1 VPSTSLAYRALIRLG
16 IALAPAWSRTRPK
29 VRAGLLGREGTVDRL
44 TAWGR
49 THRDA
54 ARPLVWMHASSVGEG
69 LQAEAVLRSLRALHP
84 DWQFA
89 YTHFSPSAS
98 DLARRLPVDVADYL
112 PWDRAGD
119 VGAALD
125 ALRPSALV
133 FCKLDLW
140 PELTTRAA
148 TRGAAVGLIA
158 ATVSPYS
165 KRLRWPAHALLRS
178 GYRAVT
184 RAGAISEADAVRLTV
199 LGVPR
204 ERIEVT
210 GDPRFDSAL
219 QRARAIQP
227 NDPLLRFGRGAPTLV
242 AGSTWPE
249 DERVLLPAF
258 GVVRAQ
264 HPDARLIVVP
274 HEPTP
279 EHLNAVEALAQE
291 AGLPIP
297 LRLSAASG
305 ERPVPLLL
313 VDRVGDLATLYAG
326 ATLAYVGGG
335 FGTAGLHSVLEPA
348 ACGVP
353 VLFGPRWGRSPEA
366 RRLVDRRA
374 AVPVSLD
381 LPDWLDLD
389 RSSTHAGVSPLAAI
403 WLALLRHPAH
413 AREAGARGLESL
425 EAGLGA
431 AARSSGLV
439 ERLVALGSS
448 TSR

>member
-1 VPSTSLAYRALIRLG
+1 MRLG

-29 VRAGLLGREGTVDRL
+29 LRAGLLGRAGTVDRF
-44 TAWGR
+44 TEWGR
-49 THRDA
+49 VHRDA
-54 ARPLVWMHASSVGEG
+54 SRPLVWLHASSVGEG
-69 LQAEAVLRSLRALHP
+69 LQAETVLRALRSAHRN
-84 DWQFA
+84 WQFA

-98 DLARRLPVDVADYL
+98 ELARRLPVDIADYL

-140 PELTTRAA
+140 PELATRAA

-158 ATVSPYS
+158 AAVSPHS
-165 KRLRWPAHALLRS
+165 KRLRWPARALLRS
-178 GYRAVT
+178 GYRAVAL
-184 RAGAISEADAVRLTV
+184 AGAISEADADRLSA
-199 LGVPR
+199 LGVGR

-219 QRARAIQP
+219 QRARAILP
-227 NDPLLRFGRGAPTLV
+227 SDPLLRFGRGAPTLV

-249 DERVLLPAF
+249 DERALLRAF
-258 GVVRAQ
+258 ALVRAQ

-279 EHLNAVEALAQE
+279 EHLAAVEGLAGD

-297 LRLSAASG
+297 VRLSAVSG
-305 ERPVPLLL
+305 EGPVPLLL
-313 VDRVGDLATLYAG
+313 VDRLGELATLYAG

-335 FGTAGLHSVLEPA
+335 FGRVGLHSVLEPA

-353 VLFGPRWGRSPEA
+353 VLFGPRWQGSPEA
-366 RRLVDRRA
+366 RGLLERRA
-374 AVPVSLD
+374 AIPVSLD
-381 LPDWLDLD
+381 FPDWLDLD
-389 RSSTHAGVSPLAAI
+389 RSTTHAGPSPLAAI

-413 AREAGARGLESL
+413 AREAGARGLECV

-439 ERLVALGSS
+439 ERLVALGSPI
-448 TSR
+448 SR

>member
-1 VPSTSLAYRALIRLG
+1 MRLG
-16 IALAPAWSRTRPK
+16 IALAPVWSRTRPN
-29 VRAGLLGREGTVDRL
+29 VRDGLLGRAGTVDRL

-49 THRDA
+49 AHRETT
-54 ARPLVWMHASSVGEG
+54 RPLVWMHASSVGEG
-69 LQAEAVLRSLRALHP
+69 LQAEVVLRVLRADHQ

-98 DLARRLPVDVADYL
+98 ELAGRLPVDVADYL

-140 PELTTRAA
+140 PELATRAA
-148 TRGAAVGLIA
+148 RRGAAVGLIA

-165 KRLRWPAHALLRS
+165 KRLRWPARALLRS
-178 GYRAVT
+178 GYRAVAL
-184 RAGAISEADAVRLTV
+184 AGAISDADADRLSA

-219 QRARAIQP
+219 QRARAVRP
-227 NDPLLRFGRGAPTLV
+227 DDPLLRFGRGAPTLV

-249 DERVLLPAF
+249 DERVLLRAF
-258 GVVRAQ
+258 GLVRAR

-279 EHLNAVEALAQE
+279 EHLIAVERLARE

-297 LRLSAASG
+297 VRISAASG

-313 VDRVGDLATLYAG
+313 VDRVGELATLYAG

-335 FGTAGLHSVLEPA
+335 FGTVGLHSVLEPA

-353 VLFGPRWGRSPEA
+353 VLIGPRWQGSPDAGR
-366 RRLVDRRA
+366 LLKRRA
-374 AVPVSLD
+374 AVSVSLD
-381 LPDWLDLD
+381 FPDWLDLE
-389 RSSTHAGVSPLAAI
+389 STSTHAGASPLAAI

-413 AREAGARGLESL
+413 AREAGARGLECI

-448 TSR
+448 ISR